1 MSDVTQLPTD
11 KGTESTPSHFIL
23 NRPVQRINHIS
34 DFFRPRSNAAHV
46 VPVQPTTSPPSPQHP
61 PFRLIPSQV
70 IRTQSEVST
79 IFTETP
85 PPYAHQELEVVSL
98 PQQLTTQQQLL
109 QAQRLWKA
117 MFRTSTGIPTT
128 DSQRPI
134 VLSVENQR
142 ANSSWGD
149 QLGEKQDGVTRIYG
163 MNVKVYNLIREADKW
178 MSYVKF

>member
-1 MSDVTQLPTD
+1 M
-11 KGTESTPSHFIL
+11 
-23 NRPVQRINHIS
+23 
-34 DFFRPRSNAAHV
+34 
-46 VPVQPTTSPPSPQHP
+46 QPTTSPPSPQHP

-128 DSQRPI
+128 DSQRPK
-134 VLSVENQR
+134 VENQR

-149 QLGEKQDGVTRIYG
+149 QLGEKQDGVTRLYG
-163 MNVKVYNLIREADKW
+163 MNVNGLRLDKRGGQMDVFCKVLTEVQADVFCGQEHSLDSNISHVRQILYHTA
-178 MSYVKF
+178 MVKV